1 MTDDDTPHES
11 KNSSTFLDL
20 IEHVTQYLRILVFL
34 PLLIGLGALGYTFT
48 IAPSFTAVTRILPP
62 NQPGNFSATL
72 NTLSAFGNFAGAA
85 AGIKSPTDQYISF
98 LYSETVQDRIID
110 KLNLRY
116 RYDRTVKED
125 LRKMLSGAVQA
136 QSGKDGMI
144 IIAATDTEPA
154 FAAELANTHV
164 EQLKLLLNSLAVTE
178 AQQRR
183 RFFQNQLEIATKD
196 LHKAEL
202 SIKSSG
208 VGLSDIRTNAGS
220 LIQAITTVQENISAQ
235 EVRMASLSAVM
246 APTSIEFKR
255 AQQELVTLRDKLRR
269 LTQRSDN
276 TDNGEF
282 LNKFREYKYRE
293 ALVELYTR
301 QFEAARID
309 EAREGGTIQVVDVA
323 QPPTRKSQPKKGLI
337 AVIASIATFSA
348 LMLYVFTTF
357 ALRVIQ
363 SRADTQLQ
371 MGRVFNNLR
380 QTFFLKPKC

>member
-1 MTDDDTPHES
+1 MTDDDTPHEFKS
-11 KNSSTFLDL
+11 SSTFLDL
-20 IEHVTQYLRILVFL
+20 IEHVTEYLRILIFL
-34 PLLIGLGALGYTFT
+34 PLLVGLAALIYTFT
-48 IAPSFTAVTRILPP
+48 ITPSFTAVTRILPP
-62 NQPGNFSATL
+62 SQPGNFSATL
-72 NTLSAFGNFAGAA
+72 NNLGALGNFAGVA

-98 LYSETVQDRIID
+98 LYSETLQDRIIG
-110 KLNLRY
+110 KLDLRN
-116 RYDRTVKED
+116 RYGRTVKED

-144 IIAATDTEPA
+144 VIAATDTEPA

-183 RFFQNQLEIATKD
+183 RFFQTQLEIASKD

-208 VGLSDIRTNAGS
+208 VGLSDLRTNAGS
-220 LIQAITTVQENISAQ
+220 LIQAVTTVQENISAQ

-246 APTSIEFKR
+246 APTSIELKR
-255 AQQELVTLRDKLRR
+255 AHQELSALRDKLRR

>member
-1 MTDDDTPHES
+1 
-11 KNSSTFLDL
+11 
-20 IEHVTQYLRILVFL
+20 
-34 PLLIGLGALGYTFT
+34 
-48 IAPSFTAVTRILPP
+48 
-62 NQPGNFSATL
+62 
-72 NTLSAFGNFAGAA
+72 
-85 AGIKSPTDQYISF
+85 
-98 LYSETVQDRIID
+98 
-110 KLNLRY
+110 
-116 RYDRTVKED
+116 
-125 LRKMLSGAVQA
+125 
-136 QSGKDGMI
+136 
-144 IIAATDTEPA
+144 
-154 FAAELANTHV
+154 
-164 EQLKLLLNSLAVTE
+164 
-178 AQQRR
+178 
-183 RFFQNQLEIATKD
+183 
-196 LHKAEL
+196 
-202 SIKSSG
+202 
-208 VGLSDIRTNAGS
+208 
-220 LIQAITTVQENISAQ
+220 
-235 EVRMASLSAVM
+235 MASLSAVM

-255 AQQELVTLRDKLRR
+255 AQQELSALRDKLRR